1 MLVPELAIFLVIGRP
16 PLGPSDQIFSLG
28 NPWSEYALI
37 HDLHALI
44 SLFLPAGHDDHPF
57 PDDSILISEHI
68 QLDLVMFLQI
78 LDLISEALDLD
89 SLQALLVLFLLLYI
103 FIDNVKLILE
113 ALVLVSQLL
122 YVLVFVSQL
131 FLKLR

>member
-1 MLVPELAIFLVIGRP
+1 
-16 PLGPSDQIFSLG
+16 
-28 NPWSEYALI
+28 
-37 HDLHALI
+37 
-44 SLFLPAGHDDHPF
+44 
-57 PDDSILISEHI
+57 
-68 QLDLVMFLQI
+68 MFLQI